1 MVKWLSKLWYTHTML
16 YYSAIKKEKIL
27 IHAMLWRDLKGIM
40 LCDENPSSK
49 SHKAIGFHL
58 YKILEMRQLERWRT
72 ESEVKEKEGGCD
84 NKG

>member
-16 YYSAIKKEKIL
+16 YYSAIKKEKNIDTCN
-27 IHAMLWRDLKGIM
+27 AMEGIM
-40 LCDENPSSK
+40 LCDENSSSK
-49 SHKAIGFHL
+49 VHKAIGFHL